1 MGRPDLRTSATTTR
15 RYQNLKQ
22 LVLPIKMSTSHNSGT
37 AGGSA
42 GNALKEGAAKIHG
55 LGEAIRG
62 NINEFADN
70 ATGSDPTKSRNIAA
84 RGVDEVETGKYAGT
98 GAGRGQ
104 YVYPWHDGDDGRH
117 DYRRVDDHGST
128 TCARAKGV
136 VLSPS
141 NTQTVS

>member
-1 MGRPDLRTSATTTR
+1 
-15 RYQNLKQ
+15 
-22 LVLPIKMSTSHNSGT
+22 MSTSHNSGT

-98 GAGRGQ
+98 GAG
-104 YVYPWHDGDDGRH
+104 VTPHDTDRERLNRNLQGEGNTFTH
-117 DYRRVDDHGST
+117 GTTGMTGATTTGGST
-128 TCARAKGV
+128 TTGPPPVPERRA
-136 VLSPS
+136 
-141 NTQTVS
+141 